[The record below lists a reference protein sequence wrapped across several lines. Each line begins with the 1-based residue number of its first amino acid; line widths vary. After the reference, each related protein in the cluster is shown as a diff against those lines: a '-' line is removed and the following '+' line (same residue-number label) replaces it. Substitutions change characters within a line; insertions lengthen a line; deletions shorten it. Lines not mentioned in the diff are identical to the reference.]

1 MEHGISNSPA
11 KPSERRLSLP
21 ARVNVLV
28 VDGQNYAQVSN
39 LLRKNFKQSK
49 SLTSSANFYSLLPL
63 HPFLLSTKFFATFL
77 QNSLEA
83 LRSLKFEPLT
93 LGHMSQKIS

>member
-1 MEHGISNSPA
+1 MSAMSNTNNLPLAMEHGISNSPA

-39 LLRKNFKQSK
+39 LLRKNFKQS
-49 SLTSSANFYSLLPL
+49 
-63 HPFLLSTKFFATFL
+63 
-77 QNSLEA
+77 E
-83 LRSLKFEPLT
+83 
-93 LGHMSQKIS
+93 